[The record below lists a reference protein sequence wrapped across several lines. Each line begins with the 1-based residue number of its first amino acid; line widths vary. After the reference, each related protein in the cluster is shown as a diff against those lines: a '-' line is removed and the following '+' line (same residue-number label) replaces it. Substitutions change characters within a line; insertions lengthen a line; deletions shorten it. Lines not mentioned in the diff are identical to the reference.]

1 MDNIFSLRVRAKAT
15 PYSKVDIQE
24 IIANSDSFNK
34 VFKKYKDIANKRI
47 KALNDRH
54 LISNAQIK
62 LKQQGIEKFTS
73 SRNEDWQSKR
83 IKLAQILGFLSNPTS
98 TVQGAKEKLRYEMKT
113 KNISYDEALELE
125 RKTDD
130 YHDAVYYLS
139 RQEYYQIVNGYAGIN
154 EILEDYGFD
163 DDVKKY
169 NVELEKQSNEVH
181 KAYLTLIDKLT
192 SSVNTLNYKG

>member
-47 KALNDRH
+47 KALNDRN
-54 LISNAQIK
+54 LVSNAQIK
-62 LKQQGIEKFTS
+62 LRQQGIEKFTS
-73 SRNEDWQSKR
+73 TRNEDWQSKR

-130 YHDAVYYLS
+130 YHDALYYLS
-139 RQEYYQIVNGYAGIN
+139 RQEYYQIVNGYAGVD
-154 EILEDYGFD
+154 EILNDYGFD
-163 DDVKKY
+163 DDVLMY
-169 NVELEKQSNEVH
+169 NVELEKESSEVH
-181 KAYLTLIDKLT
+181 KAYLSLIDRFT
-192 SSVNTLNYKG
+192 SSVNTLNFEG

>member
-1 MDNIFSLRVRAKAT
+1 MDNLFSISVRAKAT

-24 IIANSDSFNK
+24 IIANSEEFNK
-34 VFKKYKDIANKRI
+34 VFKRYKDIANKRI
-47 KALNDRH
+47 KALNDRN
-54 LISNAQIK
+54 LVSIAQIK

-73 SRNEDWQSKR
+73 NRNEDWASKR

-98 TVQGAKEKLRYEMKT
+98 TVQGAKEKLRYEMKS

-130 YHDAVYYLS
+130 YHDALYYLS
-139 RQEYYQIVNGYAGIN
+139 RQEYYQIVNGYAGVN

-163 DDVKKY
+163 DDIAKY
-169 NVELEKQSNEVH
+169 NVELEKESNEVH